1 MKSNFPS
8 FVTFSLWLTLCS
20 LPVVTSGQASEPST
34 HYKQYVPA
42 SWAWMQEKW
51 TGNNLPYRK
60 ARQELDSVL
69 NANKNRPL
77 LIQKVREQYNR
88 KPNEALALFRWAYVA
103 FWSPST
109 VKKPERYD
117 ILRAFDRIASPH
129 VYDYTRIHFLL
140 ESDTVP
146 DPKLKAAGARLTEHD
161 LTDRLNFLY
170 QATMLSYSDSLDD
183 RKLAVE
189 YADGLCAESPENP
202 MRVSAAGSCYSCLW
216 LKTKKPADAVKAITY
231 YQKFLKIASP
241 TDEFIPIAKA
251 CIKEMQD
258 ELAKSGKTP

>member
-1 MKSNFPS
+1 MKQKPFFVLAA
-8 FVTFSLWLTLCS
+8 FVTAL
-20 LPVVTSGQASEPST
+20 LPAIAQTP
-34 HYKQYVPA
+34 PA
-42 SWAWMQEKW
+42 LRPRVKRYTPTSWAWMQEKW
-51 TGNNLPYRK
+51 TGNNLPYQK

-117 ILRAFDRIASPH
+117 ILRAFDRITSPH

-140 ESDTVP
+140 ESNTVP

-161 LTDRLNFLY
+161 PTDRLNFLR
-170 QATMLSYSDSLDD
+170 QAIMLSYSDSVDD
-183 RKLAVE
+183 QKLAVE
-189 YADGLCAESPENP
+189 YADGLCAESPKNP
-202 MRVSAAGSCYSCLW
+202 IYAFTAGSCYACSWC
-216 LKTKKPADAVKAITY
+216 KTKKPADAAKAISY
-231 YQKFLKIASP
+231 HQMFLKIASP
-241 TDEFIPIAKA
+241 TDEFISEAKLS
-251 CIKEMQD
+251 IKEMQD